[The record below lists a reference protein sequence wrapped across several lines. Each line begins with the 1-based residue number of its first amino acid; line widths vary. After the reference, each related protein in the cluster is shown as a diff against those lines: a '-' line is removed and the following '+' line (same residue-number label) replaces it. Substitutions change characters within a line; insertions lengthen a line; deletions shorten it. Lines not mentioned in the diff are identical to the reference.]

1 MMHLKTLSIFKF
13 QSEFKDEIT
22 DEEKRINDLGQY
34 KFCKSDPNIKN
45 IFLKRQDVLDAF
57 VWIMIDHYSERS
69 LVMPEII
76 KDNNEDLIDQDNKD
90 ENIIK
95 ELFEFTHSYDDYL
108 TVADTNNYIITHSHI
123 SKTRYKLL

>member
-1 MMHLKTLSIFKF
+1 M
-13 QSEFKDEIT
+13 
-22 DEEKRINDLGQY
+22 
-34 KFCKSDPNIKN
+34 
-45 IFLKRQDVLDAF
+45 LDAF
-57 VWIMIDHYSERS
+57 VWIMIDHYSERA

-108 TVADTNNYIITHSHI
+108 TVADTNNYIITHSNI
-123 SKTRYKLL
+123 SKTRYKLLLKQLGVIEKQIKLDKKNTKCYCGFKIKESERV